1 MCSKTN
7 KSEEAENARLAGC
20 REVVLQYAQALGVIA
35 RECISRD
42 ELATLIDNGIQP
54 DNLAWEIQRRINRKP
69 GIMLRHLP
77 QPTGGI
83 PVKLPYSLRDRHM
96 YIIGR
101 SGSGKTNLIRLM
113 ALQDITDGHGIGM
126 LAPEQELLTEEI
138 LPYIPEERIDDVV
151 YFNPADTQNP
161 ILLNPLFLDEDAD
174 IDLCV
179 DDNLTVFKRLM
190 GETQSRMDEILR
202 QSLYALVERPGSTL
216 FDVEKLLSR
225 TDSGGNGC
233 GEDFTFQSVRWHLR

>member
-1 MCSKTN
+1 
-7 KSEEAENARLAGC
+7 
-20 REVVLQYAQALGVIA
+20 
-35 RECISRD
+35 
-42 ELATLIDNGIQP
+42 
-54 DNLAWEIQRRINRKP
+54 
-69 GIMLRHLP
+69 MLRHLP

-161 ILLNPLFLDEDAD
+161 ILLNPLFLDEMQTSTSV
-174 IDLCV
+174 LMTTSPSLSGSWV
-179 DDNLTVFKRLM
+179 RRNPEWMKYSDN
-190 GETQSRMDEILR
+190 
-202 QSLYALVERPGSTL
+202 PST
-216 FDVEKLLSR
+216 R
-225 TDSGGNGC
+225 
-233 GEDFTFQSVRWHLR
+233 